1 MSHVLSTAPLSAP
14 ERAERWHEAV
24 SHTFVPLDVTL
35 LEREPAPGSIVGR
48 SLGGLRIVDVTA
60 GPQTVTRSSRLIARD
75 GQELLILT
83 LQHEGSSL
91 KEQDGRQSVVRPG
104 EFSLSDS
111 TRRFRKRLDG
121 NFRFT
126 SFHFPRHRL
135 RVPDEDLRAV
145 TATAFG
151 TGPGSGALVARY
163 FSRMAR
169 EAAGLDG
176 AVGRQVA
183 ATALDLLALL
193 IDERRGRLAPA
204 SPESARATLVR
215 VQDHI
220 MRRLSDPALSPAGIA
235 AAHFMSVRSLHKL
248 FQAEGLTVGGWIRLQ
263 RLERSRR
270 DLLGPDARSGG
281 VAAVAR
287 RWGFV
292 SASHFSR
299 SFRAA
304 YGMTPSQWQCDGAP
318 EARSAALAV

>member
-1 MSHVLSTAPLSAP
+1 M
-14 ERAERWHEAV
+14 
-24 SHTFVPLDVTL
+24 TL
-35 LEREPAPGSIVGR
+35 EPAPGSIVGR
-48 SLGGLRIVDVTA
+48 RLGGLRIVDVAA
-60 GPQTVTRSSRLIARD
+60 GPQTVTRSSRQIARD
-75 GQELLILT
+75 GQESLILS
-83 LQHEGSSL
+83 LQHQGSSL
-91 KEQDGRQSVVRPG
+91 KEQDGRKSVIRPG

-111 TRRFRKRLDG
+111 SRRFRKRIDG

-126 SFHFPRHRL
+126 AFHFPPHQL
-135 RVPDEDLRAV
+135 RVREGDLRAV

-151 TGPGSGALVARY
+151 TGSGSGALVARF

-169 EAAGLDG
+169 EAAGFDD

-204 SPESARATLVR
+204 SPESTRATLVR

-220 MRRLSDPALSPAGIA
+220 MRHLSDPALSPAGIA

-248 FQAEGLTVGGWIRLQ
+248 FQAQELTVGGWIRLQ

-270 DLLGPDARSGG
+270 DLLRPDAQSGG

-292 SASHFSR
+292 SPSHFSR
-299 SFRAA
+299 SFRTA
-304 YGMTPSQWQCDGAP
+304 YGMTPSQWQFDGTPDARNAASDAQDATLDARNAASDAQDATLD
-318 EARSAALAV
+318 ARSAVPGV